1 MFGSNDPLMESV
13 DTSVFNNAIKE
24 SVIKSIKELIQAGNL
39 TLEERITDDQLNQIT
54 SDLSVS
60 NTEISL
66 PELRKLVRY
75 VIANEYSRL
84 EV

>member
-1 MFGSNDPLMESV
+1 MLGSNDPLIESV

-24 SVIKSIKELIQAGNL
+24 SVIKSIKALIQAGNL
-39 TLEERITDDQLNQIT
+39 TLEDVITGQQLDSIVA
-54 SDLSVS
+54 DLVK
-60 NTEISL
+60 TFKTI
-66 PELRKLVRY
+66 PEDNLRGIARY